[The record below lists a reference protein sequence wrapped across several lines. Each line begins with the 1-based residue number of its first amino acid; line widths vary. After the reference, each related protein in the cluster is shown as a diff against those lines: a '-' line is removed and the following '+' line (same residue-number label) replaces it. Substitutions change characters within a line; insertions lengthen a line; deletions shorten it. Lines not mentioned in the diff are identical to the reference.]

1 MARAAGAAVRAWGR
15 SIPARVARALTVSHA
30 SRCCNFVT
38 VDKIAMSSISPSTLE
53 HLRGSVWP
61 ALESSLNLPR
71 GLLEAIAYWETRGAF
86 DDKVSS
92 AGARGIFQLT
102 PIAIA
107 QIRKDHAIAVDPS
120 NPYQSSYGAA
130 YLLARYFRLF
140 HGLAPL
146 YIAAYNSGE
155 GTVKKFIRDVAAQ
168 GKGFLSRET
177 REYLRNV
184 LPLIGG

>member
-1 MARAAGAAVRAWGR
+1 
-15 SIPARVARALTVSHA
+15 
-30 SRCCNFVT
+30 
-38 VDKIAMSSISPSTLE
+38 MSSISPSTLE